1 MPCASSSTRWLAR
14 TKSAR
19 ASMSPR
25 ASASRRKIS
34 WASAGSCRS
43 NVTARRST
51 RFRPNRLTCSQAT
64 TQPRFLDQ
72 CASRQLDFSRC
83 AACCSIQAGSMRA
96 HIIAHTLP
104 PTSRICA
111 AKIQFGGSFASA
123 EPGNTWNLRS
133 RVPWKMPRSS
143 LRPTWVG
150 RPAKRLRWIV
160 SKRSAASFS
169 TIPRSSRSPP
179 LPFGERVGE
188 RGGCSRERSCE
199 ARLLLPGLRK
209 PGPSPRPSPRRG
221 KGDAMWPPRGGEEA
235 SSFHPSSC
243 TTSSNCR
250 CSSRHSRMR
259 MKLRK
264 CREHQ
269 SRSFDCVSSPCA
281 WSYPRH
287 RFSTPTKSD
296 FGSAKAACAASA
308 CWRASAGRSRGSW
321 MLRKATMAMSSRS
334 ACSFSA
340 STSMRASCTSIGS
353 LASVR
358 PMAVSARAS
367 SMAPISARRR

>member
-1 MPCASSSTRWLAR
+1 
-14 TKSAR
+14 
-19 ASMSPR
+19 
-25 ASASRRKIS
+25 
-34 WASAGSCRS
+34 
-43 NVTARRST
+43 
-51 RFRPNRLTCSQAT
+51 
-64 TQPRFLDQ
+64 
-72 CASRQLDFSRC
+72 
-83 AACCSIQAGSMRA
+83 MRA

-111 AKIQFGGSFASA
+111 ANTQFGGVFASA

-133 RVPWKMPRSS
+133 RVLWKMPRSS
-143 LRPTWVG
+143 LRPTCVG
-150 RPAKRLRWIV
+150 RPARRLRWM
-160 SKRSAASFS
+160 FS
-169 TIPRSSRSPP
+169 NGRADSSSLPP
-179 LPFGERVGE
+179 LPAAVGW
-188 RGGCSRERSCE
+188 GGV
-199 ARLLLPGLRK
+199 LWVGGVLPPPGLPLRA
-209 PGPSPRPSPRRG
+209 GG
-221 KGDAMWPPRGGEEA
+221 GDKRAGARAGDA

-269 SRSFDCVSSPCA
+269 SRNLDCVSSSCA
-281 WSYPRH
+281 WSYAHH

-296 FGSAKAACAASA
+296 LGSANAACAASA

-321 MLRKATMAMSSRS
+321 TLRKAAMVSSSRS
-334 ACSFSA
+334 APMFSA

-358 PMAVSARAS
+358 PTAVSVRAA